1 MRPLPDMTSHILAL
15 EALLTE
21 AGWSVHVGDVLER
34 DPALPYVMIQAR
46 PGTGLAVNL
55 ASDQVETDE
64 AVNVTVVSDTPL
76 NCLHEV
82 AAVRRVLHGAVLDVL
97 GRACFPLRLDD
108 SQPVLVDREV
118 TLTATGTHPA
128 YTVDTWRVTS
138 TPLEEP

>member
-1 MRPLPDMTSHILAL
+1 MKPLPDMAEHLLAL
-15 EALLTE
+15 EALL
-21 AGWSVHVGDVLER
+21 AGQGWSVHIGDVLER
-34 DPALPYVMIQAR
+34 EPALPYVMVQAR
-46 PGTGLAVNL
+46 PGTGLAVNV
-55 ASDQVETDE
+55 ASEQVETDE

-76 NCLHEV
+76 NCLQDT
-82 AAVRRVLHGAVLDVL
+82 AAVRRVLHGAVLDVP
-97 GRACFPLRLDD
+97 GRLCFPLRLDD